1 MMLNSFIKFLKT
13 WTLPIA
19 MIVGA
24 LGYILYDACQL
35 PDALRHACSRA
46 VEVIQP
52 ALLFAMMFLSSCKLS
67 PKDLRWRP
75 WHFKLLAVQL
85 SAFVLLA
92 LLSMR
97 FSDKDY
103 AVVLQ
108 AAMLCMICPTAT
120 ASPVIT
126 AKLGG
131 STASITSYL
140 ILVNLCVALVVP
152 VFLPL
157 VNPDA
162 GISFF
167 SAFLSILLKVF
178 PLLLFPLL
186 LAWAVR
192 YFFPKL
198 LQKIL
203 KQSDLAFYLW
213 ALALAL
219 AIAVTTRSLMQ
230 SQIAISLVAGITI
243 VSILACALQFYLGK
257 KIGAPHDDKIAAGQS
272 LGQKNTVFIIWL
284 GYTFLDPVTSLA
296 GGLYSIWHNVFNSYQ
311 LYRQSKN
318 RA

>member
-1 MMLNSFIKFLKT
+1 MMNKLLQFLKT
-13 WTLPIA
+13 WTLPLA
-19 MIVGA
+19 MTIGA
-24 LGYILYDACQL
+24 LGYIIYDACQL
-35 PDALRHACSRA
+35 PDALRLTCSHA
-46 VEVIQP
+46 VEIVQP

-67 PKDLRWRP
+67 PSDLRWRK
-75 WHFKLLAVQL
+75 WHFSMLAVQL
-85 SAFVLLA
+85 SAFVVLA
-92 LLSMR
+92 LVSMY
-97 FSDKDY
+97 FCDKAC

-140 ILVNLCVALVVP
+140 ILVNLSVAIVVP
-152 VFLPL
+152 IFLPL
-157 VNPDA
+157 VNPTA

-178 PLLLFPLL
+178 PLLLLPLF
-186 LAWAVR
+186 LAWIVR

-203 KQSDLAFYLW
+203 TLSDLAFYLW
-213 ALALAL
+213 AIALAL

-230 SQIAISLVAGITI
+230 SQVAISLVAGITM

-257 KIGAPHDDKIAAGQS
+257 KIGAPHGDKIAAGQS

-296 GGLYSIWHNVFNSYQ
+296 GGLYSIWHNVYNSYQ

-318 RA
+318 RT

>member
-1 MMLNSFIKFLKT
+1 MLTSIIKFLKT
-13 WTLPIA
+13 WTLPVA
-19 MIVGA
+19 MTIGA
-24 LGYILYDACQL
+24 LGYILYDACDFPAATRQF
-35 PDALRHACSRA
+35 CGEA
-46 VEVIQP
+46 VAWIQP

-67 PKDLRWRP
+67 PKDLRWHR
-75 WHFKLLAVQL
+75 WHFKMLAVQVL
-85 SAFVLLA
+85 AFVVLA
-92 LLSMR
+92 LAAVYFCER
-97 FSDKDY
+97 DCT
-103 AVVLQ
+103 VVLQ

-140 ILVNLCVALVVP
+140 ILVNICVALIVP
-152 VFLPL
+152 LFLPL
-157 VNPDA
+157 VNPTA

-178 PLLLFPLL
+178 PLLLLPLL
-186 LAWAVR
+186 LAWMLR

-203 KQSDLAFYLW
+203 TLSDLAFYLW
-213 ALALAL
+213 AVSLAL

-230 SQIAISLVAGITI
+230 SKIAFFLVAAIML
-243 VSILACALQFYLGK
+243 VSMMACALQFYLGK
-257 KIGAPHDDKIAAGQS
+257 KIGEPHGDKIAAGQS

-296 GGLYSIWHNVFNSYQ
+296 GGLYSIWHNVYNSYQ
-311 LYRQSKN
+311 LYRQAKD